1 MPIWTLTGK
10 ITLEGPQAQ
19 NWIPPSAGYGLDFFE
34 SPRGESSAAAPARF
48 EGTNCIR
55 RDTGHMSKIPLCNT
69 PPRNAQHF
77 SQFTE
82 RVTCTLKSMAAWH
95 LGEKTRGSRY
105 QFNNCTLKPSQD
117 ISA

>member
-48 EGTNCIR
+48 ERTNCIQ
-55 RDTGHMSKIPLCNT
+55 RDTGHMSQIPLRNT
-69 PPRNAQHF
+69 PPRIAQDF
-77 SQFTE
+77 LQFTK
-82 RVTCTLKSMAAWH
+82 RVTCTLKSMATWH
-95 LGEKTRGSRY
+95 LGGKPCGSRCRLT
-105 QFNNCTLKPSQD
+105 NCTH
-117 ISA
+117 